1 MKILDIIKQGLK
13 EWLKTFSQ
21 QKSFLSSKKIER
33 FSFVALTEVIVL
45 GTFIYLIHAKTL
57 TATDAVIL
65 ISPLLVSAGYNL
77 VQTEKEKQ
85 SNKESN
91 EGNIQ

>member
-1 MKILDIIKQGLK
+1 MIETIKKGIK
-13 EWLKTFSQ
+13 ELIKTFSQ
-21 QKSFLSSKKIER
+21 NKSFLSSKKLER
-33 FSFVALTEVIVL
+33 FSFISVTEIIIL

-65 ISPLLVSAGYNL
+65 TSPLLLAAGYNL

-85 SNKESN
+85 NNKEDKEN
-91 EGNIQ
+91 ENN